1 MGGISASLQ
10 FSLPL
15 MWTASKRE
23 GISLFEMNRLISFNP
38 ATLAGLEHRKVI
50 KKFKYLLAST
60 YFVYFLC
67 IVCICYMLKQF
78 SIQGCILPGF
88 DADFVIW
95 DPNENFTLD
104 AEDILCRNKDTSP
117 YIGKKLKGVV
127 KR

>member
-1 MGGISASLQ
+1 MS
-10 FSLPL
+10 
-15 MWTASKRE
+15 
-23 GISLFEMNRLISFNP
+23 
-38 ATLAGLEHRKVI
+38 
-50 KKFKYLLAST
+50 
-60 YFVYFLC
+60 FVYSVY
-67 IVCICYMLKQF
+67 IVCICYKLKQF

-95 DPNENFTLD
+95 DPNETFTVD